1 MCIRSSVSVSVCS
14 SVSLYFNFICF
25 HFVIR
30 FVKFQHIFVVWVLML
45 LLLLLLLLHTLHK
58 FIDDDKYWHHNTD
71 GRSSRQHIMDRS
83 VPGHVLCAPF
93 CCCFYF
99 NFRLFSHDFHFNLNR
114 ANISW
119 RINFYS
125 GEKQLNCLVMF
136 VYWGASTTL
145 ERNFGSHESCDN
157 SISLYLSCKLFSE
170 QIARTSRD
178 YVLWNFISW
187 HKRIFSHRYLTLKFC
202 GFSRFLRTLLIK
214 WNILYA

>member
-1 MCIRSSVSVSVCS
+1 MSINVAIAVVAFSSYVAQVYWWRQVLTPQHRRQ
-14 SVSLYFNFICF
+14 VEQATHNGSLCPRTRPLCF
-25 HFVIR
+25 R
-30 FVKFQHIFVVWVLML
+30 PL
-45 LLLLLLLLHTLHK
+45 
-58 FIDDDKYWHHNTD
+58 
-71 GRSSRQHIMDRS
+71 
-83 VPGHVLCAPF
+83 